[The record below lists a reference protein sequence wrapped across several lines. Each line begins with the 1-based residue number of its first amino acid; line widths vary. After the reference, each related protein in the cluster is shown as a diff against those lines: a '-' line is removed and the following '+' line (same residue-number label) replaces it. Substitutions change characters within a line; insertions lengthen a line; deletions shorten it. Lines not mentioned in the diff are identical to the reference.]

1 MIKRFFIVIN
11 KSRIKKRK
19 KTFETNSSSAHVICV
34 TKTDRYVTPEDLI
47 YDMNK
52 FSKEAI
58 YLSGGKWRLYDIDD
72 GYGRYPFQILI
83 RFEDKFKYAMCEFL
97 GRLYEDDPEWQ
108 KWYDEFEALAYEL
121 IPGFCGFDICTKDED
136 IYLDINGNPILH
148 RNLIYDGWFD
158 GKSHYTYKDENGEK
172 HPAILDEE
180 NYYEYPNIGMI
191 DHQSAGLLKNFL
203 KDKKISLKEFLT
215 NKKYYIVVDGDEY
228 CAWESYKE
236 IENFNPDA
244 TVEEYTKSGEDVEYL
259 EWLKEQEDETENKT
273 ENI

>member
-19 KTFETNSSSAHVICV
+19 KTFETNSSSAHAICV
-34 TKTDRYVTPEDLI
+34 TKTDRYVTPEDLT
-47 YDMNK
+47 YDRNK
-52 FSKEAI
+52 FSREAI
-58 YLSGGKWRLYDIDD
+58 YLFNGKWSLDDIDD

-97 GRLYEDDPEWQ
+97 GRLPVDDPEWQ

-121 IPGFCGFDICTKDED
+121 IPGFCGFDIRTREED

-158 GKSHYTYKDENGEK
+158 GKPHYSYKDENGEK
-172 HPAILDEE
+172 HPATLDEE

-203 KDKKISLKEFLT
+203 KDKGIDLKEFLT
-215 NKKYYIVVDGDEY
+215 NRKFVVIQDGDEY
-228 CAWESYKE
+228 NTFPEYLEEGFINKDFFTE
-236 IENFNPDA
+236 IYD
-244 TVEEYTKSGEDVEYL
+244 KSGEDVEYQ
-259 EWLKEQEDETENKT
+259 EWLKEQEND
-273 ENI
+273 